1 MTTFT
6 SSRLGVFG
14 RLLAFPFIVAAYAAR
29 AASDEFRTEFGAL
42 KTDFVPAVRYVATG
56 NPEKSLVA
64 HAGDKVLSLRDRI
77 RLVFETYAADRLI
90 ALFLLLAM
98 PFLAFYMICMILKDE
113 DFFPGLWAA
122 IVECSKAIV
131 TGDKIIS

>member
-14 RLLAFPFIVAAYAAR
+14 RLLGFPFIVAAYAAR
-29 AASDEFRTEFGAL
+29 AAAAEFRTEFGAL

-64 HAGDKVLSLRDRI
+64 HAGDKVTSVRERMDY
-77 RLVFETYAADRLI
+77 VFTQYAKDRLI
-90 ALFLLLAM
+90 ALLILLAM
-98 PFLAFYMICMILKDE
+98 PII
-113 DFFPGLWAA
+113 A
-122 IVECSKAIV
+122 IVAMYITLRDDDYFADMRDVVVGCAKGII
-131 TGDKIIS
+131 TGDGVR